1 MKYLLSN
8 YSSYTEANSNENLD
22 IRQSYVCPV
31 VSTYTSSNTYSYDGK
46 YIHIENNGFFGADI
60 IPDAYTK
67 CRYIY
72 NTASLSGNTTFMW
85 RNSAASTIS
94 YLTWIVKCAW
104 QENHIG
110 ETNYEYI
117 NNVQNARPFGIHS
130 SGKYNSEGGL
140 TFYENGVPYNVISQ
154 VHTYASTNPY
164 KPDELKYINEKYPEG
179 HTFAGKF
186 YIQLN
191 VNSNVYQT
199 YGRNYG
205 TAGTSTAFFGK
216 DNYLFGISASRV
228 YAYFHHVQIY
238 EDHVLIH
245 NLVPCKRNS
254 DGQYGLYDTIDNT
267 WHGHANLSGVDINA
281 SISQIDSTT
290 IQFDPTAVNVEPAE
304 PIFIGG

>member
-8 YSSYTEANSNENLD
+8 YSSLSNANTNENLD

-31 VSTYTSSNTYSYDGK
+31 VSTYTSTNTCSYDGK
-46 YIHIENNGFFGADI
+46 YIHIENNGFFGADT
-60 IPDAYTK
+60 IPNTYTK

-72 NTASLSGNTTFMW
+72 NTASLASNTTFMW
-85 RNSAASTIS
+85 RNSAATAIS
-94 YLTWIVKCAW
+94 YLAWIVKCSW

-110 ETNYEYI
+110 ETDYEYI
-117 NNVQNARPFGIHS
+117 NNIQKDSPFGIYS
-130 SGKYNSEGGL
+130 SAGKYLVGGGL
-140 TFYENGVPYNVISQ
+140 TFQENGFTYNTIDKVN
-154 VHTYASTNPY
+154 TYASTDPY

-179 HTFAGKF
+179 HTLAGKY

-199 YGRNYG
+199 YGKNYG
-205 TAGTSTAFFGK
+205 SIGTDKAFFGK
-216 DNYLFGISASRV
+216 DNYLFGISTSKV

-254 DGQYGLYDTIDNT
+254 DGQYGFYDTIDNT
-267 WHGHANLSGVDINA
+267 WHGHASLSGVEINEPIS
-281 SISQIDSTT
+281 SISGIQQIDPNDLTG
-290 IQFDPTAVNVEPAE
+290 DPV
-304 PIFIGG
+304 FIGG